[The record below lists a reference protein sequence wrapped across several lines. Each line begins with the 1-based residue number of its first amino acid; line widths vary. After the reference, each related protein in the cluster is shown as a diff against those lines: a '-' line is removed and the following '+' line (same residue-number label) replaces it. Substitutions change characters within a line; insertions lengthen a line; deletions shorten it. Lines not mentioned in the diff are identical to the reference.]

1 MMKLRTTSSQPAAHL
16 GSARPRSEVWYSR
29 YLGIHRNALDRRRFF
44 KKGLL
49 AAVGAA
55 AGALGTNALSPYIFR
70 APPGVDTNHSFWM
83 RFQPPHNPPL
93 TKDLA
98 VDVAVVGGGYTGLSA
113 AYHLARDG
121 AGKKVAV
128 IEAKGVGNGASG
140 RNGAMLLPKTADE
153 YMRFGSYPAMHKR
166 IYDVTVE
173 SMHHLIALAQ
183 ESTVRDAVFPVGAL
197 QTFEVPEEAERS
209 QRYAE
214 AAGKLGL
221 PVQYWNSDQT
231 AEAIG
236 TRYYRGALFEP
247 NAGRVN
253 PMKLVHV
260 LKLAAEAAG
269 VSIYENSP
277 VAAIEEGGE
286 IRIHLASGPTVRARA
301 LVLATNAYSSKLGY
315 FRNSIVPVYNHVAV
329 TAALSDAQIAALEW
343 RKRAPY
349 NDSRK
354 LVHYLGLTHDN
365 RVYVGGGTP
374 DYDFNDGVAEHH
386 DPAVVQDLRRK
397 LGQLYPKLGPVQFES
412 TWDGLVDMTLDWA
425 PTVGVSGKEHNIYHG
440 IGYCGHGV
448 NLSFLFG
455 RIIAELQEGK
465 EAQWSWLP
473 YLNRRPPYLP
483 NEPFRWLGI
492 ETEIA
497 YYRIETP

>member
-1 MMKLRTTSSQPAAHL
+1 
-16 GSARPRSEVWYSR
+16 
-29 YLGIHRNALDRRRFF
+29 LDRRRF
-44 KKGLL
+44 LTNSL
-49 AAVGAA
+49 VAAAGTA
-55 AGALGTNALSPYIFR
+55 AGALGINALSPYILR
-70 APPGVDTNHSFWM
+70 ERPGVDTNRSYWM

-93 TKDLA
+93 TKDLE
-98 VDVAVVGGGYTGLSA
+98 VDVAVVGGGYTGLSS

-121 AGKKVAV
+121 AGRKIAV

-153 YMRFGSYPAMHKR
+153 YMRFGSYPAMHKH
-166 IYDVTVE
+166 IYDVTVA
-173 SMHHLIALAQ
+173 SMDDLIALARA
-183 ESTVRDAVFPVGAL
+183 STVPDAVFPVGAL
-197 QTFEVPEEAERS
+197 QTFESPEEAERS
-209 QRYAE
+209 RRYAE

-221 PVQYWNSDQT
+221 PVQYWNSQQT

-236 TRYYRGALFEP
+236 TRHYRGALFEP

-260 LKLAAEAAG
+260 LKLAAESAG
-269 VSIYENSP
+269 ASIYEDSP
-277 VAAIEEGGE
+277 VAAIEEGRE
-286 IRIHLASGPTVRARA
+286 LRIHLAAGPTVRARA

-315 FRNSIVPVYNHVAV
+315 FRNSIVPVYNHVAATV
-329 TAALSDAQIAALEW
+329 ALSDAQVDALGW
-343 RKRAPY
+343 HKRAPY

-354 LVHYLGLTHDN
+354 LVHYLGLSHDN
-365 RVYVGGGTP
+365 RVYIGGGTP
-374 DYDFNDGVAEHH
+374 DYDFNDGVAVHH
-386 DPAVVQDLRRK
+386 DPAVVQDLRSK
-397 LGQLYPKLGPVQFES
+397 LAQLYPSLDPVEFEA

-448 NLSFLFG
+448 NLAFLFG

-465 EAQWSWLP
+465 EAQWAWLP

-492 ETEIA
+492 EAEIA
-497 YYRIETP
+497 CYRLETP